1 MSQDRDWQ
9 EVAQLGLRLK
19 KTIALVGL
27 MGAGKTAVGTAL
39 ARKLNAPF
47 LDSDEEIVKA
57 ANMSIAEIFERDG
70 ESFFRQKESQVIARL
85 LQGRPAVLS
94 TGGGAFMSETNR
106 REISRNGVAIWLD
119 ADLDLL
125 WARVRHKDSRP
136 LLHTADPYAT
146 LRNLYNQRRPF
157 YALADLTVKADPRYS
172 VDEMAGAVLAI
183 LKTRPDV
190 VEAM

>member
-1 MSQDRDWQ
+1 M
-9 EVAQLGLRLK
+9 GLRLK